1 MIVASPKQAAFFEE
15 FRNVPHIWSNDK
27 KVRFFATTPD
37 EVHYVF
43 NIIDNVIKAEGN
55 LQDKNEPAPPHYVVI
70 VTEPYLI
77 ENEALLRYMNDA
89 DNQVGITTLFAYGNI
104 TRIPKSCNA
113 IIQSDDTRTG
123 YYIKNKNAN
132 RFTPFA
138 LDKIEPE
145 RICAFANELSR
156 LPIKRDTKSVDLY
169 SLGIV
174 LYRLL
179 NYSRNPFVPSFPAQY
194 FSQDEDKAFEE
205 RMSGK
210 IPPLPS
216 LGGEEIGRVII
227 RAISGSN
234 ERFQIA
240 GE

>member
-1 MIVASPKQAAFFEE
+1 M
-15 FRNVPHIWSNDK
+15 
-27 KVRFFATTPD
+27 
-37 EVHYVF
+37 
-43 NIIDNVIKAEGN
+43 
-55 LQDKNEPAPPHYVVI
+55 QDKNEPAPPHYVVI

-156 LPIKRDTKSVDLY
+156 LPIKRDSR
-169 SLGIV
+169 SLGIADRISF
-174 LYRLL
+174 LQMYKAGNIQELDM
-179 NYSRNPFVPSFPAQY
+179 NSTPFVRQY
-194 FSQDEDKAFEE
+194 DILSNKWGVLLCQKEYQTND
-205 RMSGK
+205 
-210 IPPLPS
+210 
-216 LGGEEIGRVII
+216 I
-227 RAISGSN
+227 RRSS
-234 ERFQIA
+234 RKWL
-240 GE
+240 